1 MSTSLDGFTY
11 LGFFPWTFDRRLSC
25 SVCPRDPV
33 GYCIIIGRGE
43 EYLLRLCGT
52 CGQIADATLKRGFRH
67 LVSAQTQKKIAAASG
82 SSRQIAC
89 RLGVSP
95 YTVRKYKRLR

>member
-1 MSTSLDGFTY
+1 
-11 LGFFPWTFDRRLSC
+11 
-25 SVCPRDPV
+25 
-33 GYCIIIGRGE
+33 
-43 EYLLRLCGT
+43 
-52 CGQIADATLKRGFRH
+52 LKRGFRH